1 MSRADRS
8 QPGQKKQEKNEET
21 LRSCL
26 HSLFFVFRCGFRYS
40 ETQNHI
46 AQGDLK

>member
-1 MSRADRS
+1 MEVSPD
-8 QPGQKKQEKNEET
+8 KKHEQNEET
-21 LRSCL
+21 YRSCL

-40 ETQNHI
+40 EIQNRI